1 MLVTSW
7 YEKSTSWHHCLI
19 SDWYGDLF
27 MDMDDARGRAYLER
41 PGPCWGYFKALIA
54 QEDVNADERR
64 RAEEKQQHSE
74 EKRRKAEDD
83 EGHGEEEEGFGE
95 YDEGYGEEDGGFELS
110 NMIRNSRDSKR
121 YRLYG
126 KEDMRFIRSLYI
138 L

>member
-1 MLVTSW
+1 M
-7 YEKSTSWHHCLI
+7 
-19 SDWYGDLF
+19 
-27 MDMDDARGRAYLER
+27 RG
-41 PGPCWGYFKALIA
+41 
-54 QEDVNADERR
+54 

-126 KEDMRFIRSLYI
+126 KKICVSFVLYI
-138 L
+138 FYDLSFIDTVIRKAFFSILSL

>member
-1 MLVTSW
+1 MGV
-7 YEKSTSWHHCLI
+7 
-19 SDWYGDLF
+19 
-27 MDMDDARGRAYLER
+27 ARGRAFLER
-41 PGPCWGYFKALIA
+41 PGPCWGHFKALIA
-54 QEDVNADERR
+54 QEDDGADDCR
-64 RAEEKQQHSE
+64 RAEEEQQYSE

-95 YDEGYGEEDGGFELS
+95 NDDGFGEEDGGFELT

-121 YRLYG
+121 CRLYG

>member
-1 MLVTSW
+1 MPKTKFFTFAEGKVLQLSQ
-7 YEKSTSWHHCLI
+7 
-19 SDWYGDLF
+19 
-27 MDMDDARGRAYLER
+27 
-41 PGPCWGYFKALIA
+41 CWGYFKALID

-95 YDEGYGEEDGGFELS
+95 YDEGYGEEDGGFKLS

-126 KEDMRFIRSLYI
+126 KEDMRFIRYLYI